1 MKPRFLVTLEAPHA
15 SSGIRELRQ
24 ILKTLL
30 RRHHF
35 KCVGAKEF
43 RPTKRNARRALP
55 RHNRTVNAMPNDL
68 MKSDGFDDDDATT
81 RIIKGGLIKC
91 KDGIWKHD
99 EETIGG
105 EQLFLVVGTAE
116 CVQRWEDGKPVE
128 TI

>member
-1 MKPRFLVTLEAPHA
+1 
-15 SSGIRELRQ
+15 
-24 ILKTLL
+24 
-30 RRHHF
+30 
-35 KCVGAKEF
+35 
-43 RPTKRNARRALP
+43 
-55 RHNRTVNAMPNDL
+55 MPNDL

-128 TI
+128 TITDKPLPDVDKLNEAIPKEEWDEGINGPSPPWQRQRAV